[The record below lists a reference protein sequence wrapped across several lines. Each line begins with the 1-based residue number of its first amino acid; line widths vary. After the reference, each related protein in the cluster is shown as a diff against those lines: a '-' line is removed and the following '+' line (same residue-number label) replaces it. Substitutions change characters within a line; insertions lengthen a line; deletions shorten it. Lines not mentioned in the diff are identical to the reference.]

1 MKFAIL
7 TSIHTQ
13 PCLIITPQWQIMSQK
28 VNKTISVDSSINDI
42 AKGMSNFSG
51 FVQHCIVDFS
61 EGKIEIDWEQ
71 INNQS
76 KMGNGDSG
84 AKERKT
90 ISIDETLND
99 ITKAM
104 PNFSGFVQHC
114 IVSYSE
120 GSFEID
126 WDEINNRAHERKI
139 RTQFGANEFGYPNK
153 MVYKGVGGSR
163 EERERFAGFVQRTSA
178 LLIDVSLISIL
189 SILGGLV
196 GISFGAVFLMVGLF
210 YPVLFNASSWQA
222 TPGKRIFGLI
232 ITDYDGNRISRKQG
246 LKRHGL
252 IFLIILTVGFGYL
265 AQLWTDHKQTNQD
278 LIARTLVVKKGMGNW
293 AQ

>member
-1 MKFAIL
+1 M
-7 TSIHTQ
+7 SIHTQ
-13 PCLIITPQWQIMSQK
+13 PCLIITPQWQIMSHK
-28 VNKTISVDSSINDI
+28 INKTISVDSRINDI
-42 AKGMSNFSG
+42 AKEMSNFSG

-61 EGKIEIDWEQ
+61 EGNIEIDWEQ

-76 KMGNGDSG
+76 KMGNGEGG

-104 PNFSGFVQHC
+104 PNFSGFVQYC

-120 GSFEID
+120 GSIDID

-189 SILGGLV
+189 SILGGFV

-222 TPGKRIFGLI
+222 TPGKRIFGLV
-232 ITDYDGNRISRKQG
+232 ITDYDGNRISMKQA

-278 LIARTLVVKKGMGNW
+278 LIARTLVVKKGMDNW
-293 AQ
+293 TQ